1 MGDNKRWSSADIA
14 ALLWVVLHFF
24 TSIHSYFESWY
35 YTYTGWSWAFLG
47 IWLLGQVVIDVWI
60 SSGKPG
66 LLRFV
71 KWYWGI
77 SAALAAGGLFVS
89 TLSVSFWVGILL
101 WTICAFLTP
110 LYQLLAFAWL
120 LFDKLLGIRGS
131 TLYGVEWS
139 AILLFCLSNFQKAGR
154 QQYLLPFLQ
163 RLFPP
168 PCGSEHN
175 RQMYLHP
182 HLINMDTLFFRRKL
196 EAFTAVFYRLLIF
209 THIPVFLCK
218 LHTDVSGGILFI
230 NLTQQSCITF
240 KLLSSFRCRAAL
252 NV

>member
-1 MGDNKRWSSADIA
+1 MGDSKRWSTADIA

-77 SAALAAGGLFVS
+77 SAVLAAGGLFVS
-89 TLSVSFWVGILL
+89 TLSVSFWVVILL

-139 AILLFCLSNFQKAGR
+139 AILLFCLVHFIYFAWLHRRAERK
-154 QQYLLPFLQ
+154 Y
-163 RLFPP
+163 
-168 PCGSEHN
+168 N
-175 RQMYLHP
+175 R
-182 HLINMDTLFFRRKL
+182 
-196 EAFTAVFYRLLIF
+196 
-209 THIPVFLCK
+209 
-218 LHTDVSGGILFI
+218 
-230 NLTQQSCITF
+230 
-240 KLLSSFRCRAAL
+240 
-252 NV
+252 